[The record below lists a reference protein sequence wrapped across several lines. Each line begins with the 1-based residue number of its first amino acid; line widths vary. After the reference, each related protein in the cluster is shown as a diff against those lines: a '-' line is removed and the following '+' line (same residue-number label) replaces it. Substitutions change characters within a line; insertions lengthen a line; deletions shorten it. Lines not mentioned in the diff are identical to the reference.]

1 MQEKRRH
8 PRRLVRLP
16 LRIFPKDAEPIPGE
30 TVDLSVGGLFINVV
44 GGVSFGEELEIELDL
59 PELGPTRLPA
69 IVRWLR
75 PEGFGVQFG
84 LLGAKHTHALANLVD
99 TIPLES

>member
-16 LRIFPKDAEPIPGE
+16 IRIYPKKAEAFEGE
-30 TVDLSVGGLFINVV
+30 TIDLSVGGMFIGS
-44 GGVSFGEELEIELDL
+44 GGKVAFGEDVEVELEL

-84 LLGAKHTHALANLVD
+84 LLGAKHTHALAGLVE
-99 TIPLES
+99 TIPLD